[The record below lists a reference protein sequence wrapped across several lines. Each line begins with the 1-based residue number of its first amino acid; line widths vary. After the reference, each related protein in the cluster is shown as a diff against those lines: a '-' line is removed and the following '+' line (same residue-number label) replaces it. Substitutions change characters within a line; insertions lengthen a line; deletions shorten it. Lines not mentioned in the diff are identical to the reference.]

1 MTIDDQIKDEKQ
13 QYSINRKAAKL
24 SALSSGEIR
33 KYEYLT
39 CENILPSNQEPLIE
53 QAKFNYSPLG
63 KAIEQQ
69 IKTIK
74 EQGEKQI
81 KANKSKGKLKQLKN
95 ILLMMKIVLGSQR
108 KKKYLM
114 NLQIKCLMK

>member
-1 MTIDDQIKDEKQ
+1 MTIDDQIKDGKE
-13 QYSINRKAAKL
+13 QYNINRKAAKL

-33 KYEYLT
+33 NYEYLT
-39 CENILPSNQEPLIE
+39 CEKILPSNQEPLIE

-81 KANKSKGKLKQLKN
+81 KANKSKDKLKQLKN
-95 ILLMMKIVLGSQR
+95 ILLMMEIVHGSQS
-108 KKKYLM
+108 KKKCLM

>member
-13 QYSINRKAAKL
+13 QYNINRKAAKL

-39 CENILPSNQEPLIE
+39 CENVLPSNQKPLIE

-81 KANKSKGKLKQLKN
+81 KANKSKGKLQQLKN